1 MFIRDY
7 FLSYLTFEESLILI
21 RILVTPLIVW
31 VHEIEVLPEHVRK
44 LVDPLIHLGTS
55 QLVDPLSPSLIWSL
69 GGVPLSV

>member
-1 MFIRDY
+1 MFIREY

-21 RILVTPLIVW
+21 RILVTSLIVW
-31 VHEIEVLPEHVRK
+31 VHEIEVLPEHVGK
-44 LVDPLIHLGTS
+44 LVDPLIHLETS